1 MEPERVES
9 LRRNCRR
16 ALALCLGARG
26 ESRAVSA
33 QAEQGPASRP
43 SAGDLSVTL
52 PVRAGSRLV
61 ARRLLRTFA
70 GVRVPSDDLALLA
83 TEVDTNALEHGGLGP
98 GDVIRVEA
106 RLRGGGLRV
115 TVHDHSPGL
124 GLGEVPLGPGL
135 RIVDHLA
142 ARWSSEPGMVWF
154 ELRGARVGSADVP
167 RSRAAGGAEPDPGVS
182 TS

>member
-9 LRRNCRR
+9 LRRSCRR

-124 GLGEVPLGPGL
+124 GLGEVPSAPACARPPRRAVEQRARHGL
-135 RIVDHLA
+135 VRA
-142 ARWSSEPGMVWF
+142 
-154 ELRGARVGSADVP
+154 P
-167 RSRAAGGAEPDPGVS
+167 RRQGRQCRRPP
-182 TS
+182 